1 MRLLG
6 LGLFLAFAACSGNAA
21 ETPLRCDDCPAV
33 QVVRIIDGDTLD
45 TSSGHVCHFEVGTPE
60 RGQRRATNPRNA
72 CGNLRVTLSVWKM
85 GRCILRRANHEPP
98 GLLLKPAHPIV
109 IKS

>member
-1 MRLLG
+1 MRRLPRRP
-6 LGLFLAFAACSGNAA
+6 S
-21 ETPLRCDDCPAV
+21 
-33 QVVRIIDGDTLD
+33 VRIIDDDPLD
-45 TSSGHVCHFEVGTPE
+45 TSSGRVWHFEVDTPE
-60 RGQRRATNPRNA
+60 RGQRRATNLENA
-72 CGNLRVTLSVWKM
+72 CGNLRVTLSGWKM